1 MSQIHKRFT
10 SDQVKEL
17 LERYS
22 KREIER
28 KYIQQILGIGKSRFF
43 MLLNQYKEHPQ
54 LFTIQY
60 VGELIQH
67 DSSYHLWA
75 PAAQEKWYLITSLD
89 D

>member
-28 KYIQQILGIGKSRFF
+28 KYIQEILGIGKSRFF
-43 MLLNQYKEHPQ
+43 MLLNQYKEHPSG
-54 LFTIQY
+54 LMET
-60 VGELIQH
+60 
-67 DSSYHLWA
+67 
-75 PAAQEKWYLITSLD
+75 YLVE
-89 D
+89 